1 MVGSPRPW
9 GHDPGDGGHLRA
21 SADRRP
27 GDDGFL
33 STRLVIGV
41 VALFAVTVA
50 ATVAYMV
57 LEDLSAVDAF
67 YQVIITLSTVGFSEP
82 GDGFSTTSRVITIGL
97 ILLGVG
103 AALYFLTEATDA
115 ILTAITSGRRR
126 RQREDS
132 MIRAASDHVIV
143 CGYGRVGRPM
153 SEILAAD
160 GYDVV
165 VVEIDEARYEE
176 ARQSGFLA
184 VHGDAG
190 RDEYLEQA
198 GIMQARAIV
207 ASLPHDPGNISIV
220 LSARARRPDAYILA
234 RGGDAES
241 QRKLYLAGADRVVAP
256 EAAGAERLA
265 RLVAHRDITEFVE
278 VAVGDARLDFEV
290 EELRVLETSAIC
302 NDTLAKSRIRDRTG
316 ALVLAVQHADGK
328 VAAPPR
334 AGTRMGAGD
343 IIVALGSREQLDRL
357 RSLTDGS

>member
-1 MVGSPRPW
+1 MGASRSGSRAR
-9 GHDPGDGGHLRA
+9 DDGGHLWA
-21 SADRRP
+21 TPDRRP

-41 VALFAVTVA
+41 AALFAVTVT
-50 ATVAYMV
+50 ATVAYML
-57 LEDLSAVDAF
+57 LEDLSFVDAF

-82 GDGFSTTSRVITIGL
+82 GDGFSTASRVVTIGL
-97 ILLGVG
+97 ILVGVG
-103 AALYFLTEATDA
+103 AALYFLTEVTDA
-115 ILTAITSGRRR
+115 MLTAITSGRRR
-126 RQREDS
+126 EQREEA

-143 CGYGRVGRPM
+143 CGYGRVGRHM
-153 SEILAAD
+153 CELLSAD

-165 VVEIDEARYEE
+165 VVEIDEARYED
-176 ARQSGFLA
+176 ARHAGFLA

-207 ASLPHDPGNISIV
+207 ASLTHDPGNISIV

-241 QRKLYLAGADRVVAP
+241 QRKLHLAGADRVVAP

-290 EELRVLETSAIC
+290 EELRVLETSKIC
-302 NDTLAKSRIRDRTG
+302 NDTLADSRIRDRTG
-316 ALVLAVQHADGK
+316 ALVLAVQHKDGK
-328 VAAPPR
+328 VAAPPK